1 MVSIHA
7 GIYISTTFLRLK
19 DYRLISQEVLGA
31 WEDRNPARGRYRT
44 AARQVSEIVDKWN
57 IVSFKPL
64 GVDVAF
70 FRGDKRKSG
79 EARTQYDTRNDQL
92 PFLDR
97 AAPLDHDDDS
107 SDDDNDD
114 DDEDVASVIG
124 LRSQITQS
132 STLSGGRQLS
142 ALHVLQLEEMWRERQ
157 RVLEEKRLAK
167 ISSRQ
172 C

>member
-1 MVSIHA
+1 MY
-7 GIYISTTFLRLK
+7 IYIHHFLAAKGLSP
-19 DYRLISQEVLGA
+19 DLTQEILGA
-31 WEDRNPARGRYRT
+31 WQDRNPVPGRYHT
-44 AARQVSEIVDKWN
+44 AARQVSKIVDEWN
-57 IVSFKPL
+57 IVLFKPL

-97 AAPLDHDDDS
+97 AAPLDDDDDS
-107 SDDDNDD
+107 SDDGDDDD
-114 DDEDVASVIG
+114 DDEGAASVIG

-132 STLSGGRQLS
+132 STLSGGRKLS
-142 ALHVLQLEEMWRERQ
+142 ALHVLQLEEMRRGRQ